1 MRALAY
7 GDRALLLDLDDGE
20 EPVGWAAA
28 IAEADLGALDIVP
41 GARTVLVTACTPE
54 QLGRIREALGG
65 LTPRDT
71 EADEDREPVEIPTVY
86 DGPDLDEVCR
96 LTGLSR
102 DEVIAAH
109 TGRPWTVAFGGFAP
123 GFAYLTGGDERLE
136 VPRRDDP
143 RTAVPAGSVGL
154 AGTFS
159 GAYPRESPGGW
170 QLIGCTDATLFDLDR
185 DPPALLQPG
194 DRVRFVEVGR

>member
-1 MRALAY
+1 MRPLAY
-7 GDRALLLDLDDGE
+7 GDRALLLDLDDDE

-28 IAEADLGALDIVP
+28 IAEAEVGALDIVP
-41 GARTVLVTACTPE
+41 GARTVLVTASTRDR
-54 QLGRIREALGG
+54 LARIREALGA
-65 LTPRDT
+65 LTPHSAAGGEARD
-71 EADEDREPVEIPTVY
+71 PVEIPTVY
-86 DGPDLDEVCR
+86 DGPDLDEVSR
-96 LTGLSR
+96 LTGLSH
-102 DEVIAAH
+102 EEIIAAH

-123 GFAYLTGGDERLE
+123 GFAYLTDGDRRLA
-136 VPRRDDP
+136 VPRRADP

-170 QLIGCTDATLFDLDR
+170 QLIGRTDAILFDLDR
-185 DPPALLQPG
+185 DPPALLHPG

>member
-7 GDRALLLDLDDGE
+7 GDRALLLDLDDDE
-20 EPVGWAAA
+20 EPVGWAQAV
-28 IAEADLGALDIVP
+28 AEADLGALDIVP
-41 GARTVLVTACTPE
+41 GARTVLVTASTRE
-54 QLGRIREALGG
+54 RLGRIREALGG
-65 LTPRDT
+65 LTPHDT
-71 EADEDREPVEIPTVY
+71 EADEHREPVEIPTVY

-102 DEVIAAH
+102 DEVVAAH
-109 TGRPWTVAFGGFAP
+109 TDRPWTVAFGGFAP

-170 QLIGCTDATLFDLDR
+170 QLIGRTEATLFDIDR

-194 DRVRFVEVGR
+194 DRVLFVEVGR